1 MGVADGGSFRP
12 GAVALAERGLPHAA
26 PAGGHAVRGGG
37 ILSRGAEVVGLSN
50 LFGSATDMVWR
61 SLAAMAYEV
70 FPGLPLV
77 GYDRGNELA
86 AAHQAGFETIG
97 PLRVWRLGAPT
108 R

>member
-1 MGVADGGSFRP
+1 MEARSDREPSHWQNEVYRMLRQQGVTQF
-12 GAVALAERGLPHAA
+12 AA
-26 PAGGHAVRGGG
+26 AASSIEVPR
-37 ILSRGAEVVGLSN
+37 LSVFQN

>member
-1 MGVADGGSFRP
+1 
-12 GAVALAERGLPHAA
+12 
-26 PAGGHAVRGGG
+26 
-37 ILSRGAEVVGLSN
+37 
-50 LFGSATDMVWR
+50 MVWR